1 MISTYIRGIC
11 NINWIKFFF
20 KEVVKLFIING
31 FVDNFNKK
39 LDLARLNKYNV

>member
-1 MISTYIRGIC
+1 MIPTYIRGIC

-20 KEVVKLFIING
+20 KELFIING